1 MILDG
6 LGFCFMDF
14 MAHEILGDM
23 SNLVLSTESCKATC
37 LLGNSKFNRLYTII
51 YIYIGYQ
58 FEFGSLPCL
67 NDRREHIK
75 LNIWNIN
82 MKHLFL
88 VKCQRSDDSSI
99 DAVVL
104 GKV

>member
-1 MILDG
+1 
-6 LGFCFMDF
+6 
-14 MAHEILGDM
+14 MAWVSVSWISWPMKFWGTCPTWYCRL
-23 SNLVLSTESCKATC
+23 SLVKRHVCSGIQSSTGYIQ
-37 LLGNSKFNRLYTII
+37 L